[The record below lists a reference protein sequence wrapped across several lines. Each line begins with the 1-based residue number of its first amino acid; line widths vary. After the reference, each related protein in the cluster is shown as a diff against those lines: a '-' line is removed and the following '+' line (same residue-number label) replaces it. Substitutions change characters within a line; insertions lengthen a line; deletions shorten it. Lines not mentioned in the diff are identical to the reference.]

1 MKFLLHRLRKKN
13 FKKNLLYIDNFFYL
27 LMAVPIKKSLLNS
40 NLKYLIICFF
50 SIIFD
55 VIIPLLFIFF
65 QLVNASDVL
74 SYNKALKYVDLYTT
88 KLFFLNKMNKEKIFS
103 LYKHIIYFVNSSKM
117 QIELDQYFSSKL
129 VAKLVQSKN
138 SVFHFDNFLKKISF
152 KNNVCL
158 N

>member
-1 MKFLLHRLRKKN
+1 MKFLLHRLRKKI

-40 NLKYLIICFF
+40 NLKYLVICFF

-55 VIIPLLFIFF
+55 VITPLLFIFF
-65 QLVNASDVL
+65 QLVNASDML

-88 KLFFLNKMNKEKIFS
+88 NLFFLNKMNKEKIFS
-103 LYKHIIYFVNSSKM
+103 LYKHIIYSVNSSKM

-129 VAKLVQSKN
+129 VAKLIQLKN
-138 SVFHFDNFLKKISF
+138 SIFHFDNFLKKISF

>member
-1 MKFLLHRLRKKN
+1 MKFLLHRLRKKI

-40 NLKYLIICFF
+40 NLKYLIIWFF

-55 VIIPLLFIFF
+55 VITPLLFIFF
-65 QLVNASDVL
+65 QLVNASNVL

-88 KLFFLNKMNKEKIFS
+88 NLFFLNKMYKEKIFS
-103 LYKHIIYFVNSSKM
+103 LYKYNIYSVNSSKM

>member
-55 VIIPLLFIFF
+55 VITPLLFIFF

-103 LYKHIIYFVNSSKM
+103 LYKHIIY
-117 QIELDQYFSSKL
+117 I
-129 VAKLVQSKN
+129 
-138 SVFHFDNFLKKISF
+138 
-152 KNNVCL
+152 C
-158 N
+158 

>member
-40 NLKYLIICFF
+40 NLKYLIIWFF

-55 VIIPLLFIFF
+55 VITPLLFIFF
-65 QLVNASDVL
+65 QLVNASNVL

-88 KLFFLNKMNKEKIFS
+88 NLFFLNKMYKEKIFS
-103 LYKHIIYFVNSSKM
+103 LYKYNIYSVNSSKM

-129 VAKLVQSKN
+129 VAKLIQLKN
-138 SVFHFDNFLKKISF
+138 SIFHFDNFLKKISF